1 MLKILHLYSCS
12 LQARAIRERI
22 GFSESIMNNTILDQE
37 YQDVSAYKMKGELRI
52 QEEFKKIMLI

>member
-1 MLKILHLYSCS
+1 
-12 LQARAIRERI
+12 
-22 GFSESIMNNTILDQE
+22 MNNTILDQE